1 MMGRASP
8 EIRHCRAV
16 LNERKT
22 KMNPA
27 KRDVLRLLG
36 QIFLDILGLAATVFV
51 ECVWKPF
58 HLPRFWASFLG
69 LAIALALLYDILRAF
84 CTIVDLLFGE

>member
-1 MMGRASP
+1 MMGKASP
-8 EIRHCRAV
+8 EVRHCRAV

-36 QIFLDILGLAATVFV
+36 RILLDILGLATTVFV

-69 LAIALALLYDILRAF
+69 LAIALTLLYDILRAV
-84 CTIVDLLFGE
+84 CAIVVLLFGE

>member
-1 MMGRASP
+1 MMGKASP
-8 EIRHCRAV
+8 EVRHCRAV
-16 LNERKT
+16 LNERKM

-36 QIFLDILGLAATVFV
+36 RILLDIFGLATTVFV

-84 CTIVDLLFGE
+84 CTIVVLLFGE

>member
-1 MMGRASP
+1 MMGKASP
-8 EIRHCRAV
+8 EVRHCRAV

-27 KRDVLRLLG
+27 KKDVLRLLG
-36 QIFLDILGLAATVFV
+36 RIFLDILGLAATVFV

-84 CTIVDLLFGE
+84 CTIVVLLFGE

>member
-1 MMGRASP
+1 MRGWART
-8 EIRHCRAV
+8 EILYCCAV

-22 KMNPA
+22 KMNPV

-36 QIFLDILGLAATVFV
+36 RILLDILGLATTVFV

>member
-1 MMGRASP
+1 MMGKASP
-8 EIRHCRAV
+8 EVRHCRAV

-36 QIFLDILGLAATVFV
+36 RILLDILGLATTVFV

>member
-22 KMNPA
+22 KMNPT

-36 QIFLDILGLAATVFV
+36 RILLDILGLAATVFV

-84 CTIVDLLFGE
+84 CTIVVLLFDE

>member
-1 MMGRASP
+1 MMGKASP
-8 EIRHCRAV
+8 EVRHCHAV

-36 QIFLDILGLAATVFV
+36 RILLDILGLATTVFV

-58 HLPRFWASFLG
+58 HLPRFWASLLG

-84 CTIVDLLFGE
+84 CTIVVLLFGE

>member
-1 MMGRASP
+1 MMGKASP
-8 EIRHCRAV
+8 EVRHCRAV

-36 QIFLDILGLAATVFV
+36 RILRDTLGLATTVFV

>member
-1 MMGRASP
+1 
-8 EIRHCRAV
+8 
-16 LNERKT
+16 
-22 KMNPA
+22 MNPA

-84 CTIVDLLFGE
+84 CTIVVLLFGE